1 MKEEKDYIQDIS
13 EIRSMMERSSR
24 FLSLSGLS
32 GVMAGIYALAGA
44 LVAYFV
50 FGFNPDSFT
59 YRMTDYAGS
68 PANISN
74 VIVVAL
80 VILALALGTVVYLS
94 RRNAGKRGEKMWSPT
109 TRRLL
114 ANMMVPLVTGGLLIV
129 VLVTN
134 DLTGLAAPVSMIFYG
149 MALFTASKI
158 TLEEVK
164 LMGIIQILLGLA
176 AAWLIEYSLIIW
188 ALGFGMVNIVYGIYM
203 HYKYE
208 R

>member
-1 MKEEKDYIQDIS
+1 MKEEKDYIKDIS

-44 LVAYFV
+44 LVAYLV
-50 FGFNPDSFT
+50 FGFNPDSVT
-59 YRMTDYAGS
+59 YTITSESDS

-74 VIVVAL
+74 VIFVAL
-80 VILALALGTVVYLS
+80 VILALALGTVIYLS
-94 RRNAGKRGEKMWSPT
+94 RRNAGKRGEKIWSTT

-114 ANMMVPLVTGGLLIV
+114 ANMMVPLSAGGILIV
-129 VLVTN
+129 ILIMN
-134 DLTGLAAPVSMIFYG
+134 NLAGLAAPVSMIFYG
-149 MALFTASKI
+149 LALFTASKM
-158 TLEEVK
+158 TFEEVK
-164 LMGIIQILLGLA
+164 LMGVIQIFLGLVA
-176 AAWLIEYSLIIW
+176 ASFIQYSLIIW
-188 ALGFGMVNIVYGIYM
+188 ALGFGVVNIVYGIFM

>member
-1 MKEEKDYIQDIS
+1 MKNEKDYIKDIS

-32 GVMAGIYALAGA
+32 GVMAGIYALAGV
-44 LVAYFV
+44 LVAYLV
-50 FGFNPDSFT
+50 FGFNPDSVT
-59 YRMTDYAGS
+59 YSMTGTAGT
-68 PANISN
+68 PANISS
-74 VIVVAL
+74 VIIVAL
-80 VILALALGTVVYLS
+80 IILALALGTVVYLS

-114 ANMMVPLVTGGLLIV
+114 ANMMVPLSTGGILIV
-129 VLVTN
+129 ILILN
-134 DLTGLAAPVSMIFYG
+134 GLAGLAAPISMIFYG
-149 MALFTASKI
+149 LALFTASKM

-164 LMGIIQILLGLA
+164 LMGIIQISLGLTA
-176 AAWLIEYSLIIW
+176 ILLIQYSLIIW
-188 ALGFGMVNIVYGIYM
+188 ALGFGLVNIVYGIYM

>member
-1 MKEEKDYIQDIS
+1 MKNEKDYIKDIS

-32 GVMAGIYALAGA
+32 GVMAGIYALAGV
-44 LVAYFV
+44 LVAYLV
-50 FGFNPDSFT
+50 FGFNPDSVT
-59 YRMTDYAGS
+59 YSMTGTAGT
-68 PANISN
+68 PANISS
-74 VIVVAL
+74 VIIVAL
-80 VILALALGTVVYLS
+80 IILALALGTVIYLS

-114 ANMMVPLVTGGLLIV
+114 ANMMVPLSTGGILIV
-129 VLVTN
+129 ILIAN
-134 DLTGLAAPVSMIFYG
+134 GLTGLAAPVSMIFYG
-149 MALFTASKI
+149 MALFTASKM

-164 LMGIIQILLGLA
+164 LMGIIQIVLGLIA
-176 AAWLIEYSLIIW
+176 VLMIQYSLIIW
-188 ALGFGMVNIVYGIYM
+188 AIGFGLVNIVYGIYM

>member
-1 MKEEKDYIQDIS
+1 MKEEKDYIKDIS

-44 LVAYFV
+44 LVAFLV

-59 YRMTDYAGS
+59 YSMNSTAGV
-68 PANISN
+68 PANISS
-74 VIVVAL
+74 VIFVAL
-80 VILALALGTVVYLS
+80 IILALALGTVIYLS
-94 RRNAGKRGEKMWSPT
+94 RRNAGKRGEKIWSAT

-114 ANMMVPLVTGGLLIV
+114 ANMMVPLSTGGILIV
-129 VLVTN
+129 ILILN
-134 DLTGLAAPVSMIFYG
+134 GLAGLAAPISMIFYG
-149 MALFTASKI
+149 LALFTASKM

-164 LMGIIQILLGLA
+164 LMGIIQISLGLISI
-176 AAWLIEYSLIIW
+176 LVIQYSLIIW
-188 ALGFGMVNIVYGIYM
+188 ALGFGLVNIVYGIYM

>member
-1 MKEEKDYIQDIS
+1 MKNEKDYIKDIS

-32 GVMAGIYALAGA
+32 GVMAGIYALAGV
-44 LVAYFV
+44 LVAYLV
-50 FGFNPDSFT
+50 FGFNPDSVT
-59 YRMTDYAGS
+59 YSMTGTAGT
-68 PANISN
+68 PANISS
-74 VIVVAL
+74 VIIVAL
-80 VILALALGTVVYLS
+80 IILALALGTVVYLS

-114 ANMMVPLVTGGLLIV
+114 ANMMVPLSTGGILIV
-129 VLVTN
+129 ILIFSG
-134 DLTGLAAPVSMIFYG
+134 LAGLAAPVSMIFYG
-149 MALFTASKI
+149 MALFTASKM

-164 LMGIIQILLGLA
+164 LMGIIQIVLGLIA
-176 AAWLIEYSLIIW
+176 VLMIQYSLIIW
-188 ALGFGMVNIVYGIYM
+188 AIGFGLVNIVYGIYM

>member
-1 MKEEKDYIQDIS
+1 MKEEKDYIKDIS

-44 LVAYFV
+44 LVAYLV
-50 FGFNPDSFT
+50 FGFNPDSVT
-59 YRMTDYAGS
+59 YTITSESDS

-74 VIVVAL
+74 VIFVAL
-80 VILALALGTVVYLS
+80 VILALALGTVIYLS
-94 RRNAGKRGEKMWSPT
+94 RRNAGKRGEKIWSTT

-114 ANMMVPLVTGGLLIV
+114 ANMMMPLSAGGILIV
-129 VLVTN
+129 ILIMN
-134 DLTGLAAPVSMIFYG
+134 NLAGLAAPVSMIFYG
-149 MALFTASKI
+149 LALFTASKM
-158 TLEEVK
+158 TFEEVK
-164 LMGIIQILLGLA
+164 LMGVIQIFLGLVA
-176 AAWLIEYSLIIW
+176 ASFIQYSLIIW
-188 ALGFGMVNIVYGIYM
+188 ALGFGVVNIVYGIFM

>member
-1 MKEEKDYIQDIS
+1 MKEEKDYIKDIS

-44 LVAYFV
+44 LVAYLV
-50 FGFNPDSFT
+50 FGFNPDSISYT
-59 YRMTDYAGS
+59 MTSGAES
-68 PANISN
+68 PADISN
-74 VIVVAL
+74 VIFVAV

-94 RRNAGKRGEKMWSPT
+94 RRNAGKRGEKIWSTT

-114 ANMMVPLVTGGLLIV
+114 ANMMVPLSAGGILIV
-129 VLVTN
+129 ILIAN
-134 DLTGLAAPVSMIFYG
+134 NLAGLAAPVSMIFYG
-149 MALFTASKI
+149 LALFTASKM
-158 TLEEVK
+158 TSEEVK
-164 LMGIIQILLGLA
+164 LMGVIQIVLGLA
-176 AAWLIEYSLIIW
+176 AASYIQYSLIIW
-188 ALGFGMVNIVYGIYM
+188 ALGFGVVNIVYGIFM

>member
-50 FGFNPDSFT
+50 FGFNPDSVT
-59 YRMTDYAGS
+59 YRMTDNAGS

-129 VLVTN
+129 VLVAN

-164 LMGIIQILLGLA
+164 LMGIIQIVLGLA
-176 AAWLIEYSLIIW
+176 AALLIEYSLIIW

>member
-1 MKEEKDYIQDIS
+1 MKEEKDYIKDIS

-44 LVAYFV
+44 LVAYLV
-50 FGFNPDSFT
+50 FGFNPDSVT
-59 YRMTDYAGS
+59 YTITSESGS

-74 VIVVAL
+74 VIFVAL
-80 VILALALGTVVYLS
+80 VILALALGTVIYLS
-94 RRNAGKRGEKMWSPT
+94 RRNAGKRGEKIWSTT

-114 ANMMVPLVTGGLLIV
+114 ANMMVPLSAGGILIV
-129 VLVTN
+129 ILIMN
-134 DLTGLAAPVSMIFYG
+134 NLAGLAAPVSMIFYG
-149 MALFTASKI
+149 LALFTASKM
-158 TLEEVK
+158 TFEEVK
-164 LMGIIQILLGLA
+164 LMGVIQIFLGLVA
-176 AAWLIEYSLIIW
+176 ASFIQYSLIIW
-188 ALGFGMVNIVYGIYM
+188 ALGFGVVNIVYGIFM

>member
-1 MKEEKDYIQDIS
+1 MKEEKDYIKDIS

-44 LVAYFV
+44 LVAFLV
-50 FGFNPDSFT
+50 FGFNPDSVT
-59 YRMTDYAGS
+59 YSMTGTAGT
-68 PANISN
+68 PANISS
-74 VIVVAL
+74 VIIVAL
-80 VILALALGTVVYLS
+80 IILALALGTVVYLS
-94 RRNAGKRGEKMWSPT
+94 RRNAGKRGEKMWSAT

-114 ANMMVPLVTGGLLIV
+114 ANMMVPLSTGGILIV
-129 VLVTN
+129 ILILN
-134 DLTGLAAPVSMIFYG
+134 GLAGLAAPISMIFYG
-149 MALFTASKI
+149 LALFTASKM

-164 LMGIIQILLGLA
+164 LMGIIQISLGLISI
-176 AAWLIEYSLIIW
+176 LVIQYSLIIW
-188 ALGFGMVNIVYGIYM
+188 ALGFGLVNIVYGIYM

>member
-1 MKEEKDYIQDIS
+1 MKNEKDYIKDIS

-44 LVAYFV
+44 LVAYLV
-50 FGFNPDSFT
+50 FGFNPDSVT
-59 YRMTDYAGS
+59 YSMTGTAGT
-68 PANISN
+68 PANISS
-74 VIVVAL
+74 VIIVAL
-80 VILALALGTVVYLS
+80 IILALALGTVVYLS
-94 RRNAGKRGEKMWSPT
+94 RRNAGKKGEKMWSPT

-114 ANMMVPLVTGGLLIV
+114 ANMMVPLSTGGILIV
-129 VLVTN
+129 ILILN
-134 DLTGLAAPVSMIFYG
+134 GLAGLAAPISMIFYG
-149 MALFTASKI
+149 LALFTASKM

-164 LMGIIQILLGLA
+164 LMGIIQILLGLIA
-176 AAWLIEYSLIIW
+176 VLMIQYSLIIW
-188 ALGFGMVNIVYGIYM
+188 AIGFGLVNIVYGIYM

>member
-1 MKEEKDYIQDIS
+1 MKEEKDYIKDIS

-32 GVMAGIYALAGA
+32 GVMAGVYALAGA
-44 LVAYFV
+44 LVAYLV

-59 YRMTDYAGS
+59 YRMNENAGS
-68 PANISN
+68 QTDFSN

-80 VILALALGTVVYLS
+80 VILVLALGTVVYLS
-94 RRNAGKRGEKMWSPT
+94 RRNAGKRGEKMWSAT

-114 ANMMVPLVTGGLLIV
+114 ANMMVPLFAGGVLIV
-129 VLVTN
+129 ILITN
-134 DLTGLAAPVSMIFYG
+134 GLAGLAAPVSMIFYG
-149 MALFTASKI
+149 LALFTASKM

-164 LMGIIQILLGLA
+164 LMGVIQIVLGLLA
-176 AAWLIEYSLIIW
+176 ASFIQYSLFIW
-188 ALGFGMVNIVYGIYM
+188 ALGFGVVNIVYGIFM

>member
-1 MKEEKDYIQDIS
+1 MKNEKDYIKDIS

-32 GVMAGIYALAGA
+32 GVMAGIYALSGA
-44 LVAYFV
+44 LVAYLV
-50 FGFNPDSFT
+50 FGFNPDSVT
-59 YRMTDYAGS
+59 YSMTGTAGT
-68 PANISN
+68 PANISS
-74 VIVVAL
+74 VIIVAL
-80 VILALALGTVVYLS
+80 IILALALGTVVYLS

-114 ANMMVPLVTGGLLIV
+114 ANMMVPLSTGGILIV
-129 VLVTN
+129 ILIFSG
-134 DLTGLAAPVSMIFYG
+134 LAGLAAPVSMIFYG
-149 MALFTASKI
+149 MALFTASKM

-164 LMGIIQILLGLA
+164 LMGIIQIVLGLIA
-176 AAWLIEYSLIIW
+176 VLMIQYSLIIW
-188 ALGFGMVNIVYGIYM
+188 AIGFGLVNIVYGIYM

>member
-1 MKEEKDYIQDIS
+1 MKNEKDYIKDIS

-32 GVMAGIYALAGA
+32 GVMAGIYALAGV
-44 LVAYFV
+44 LVAYLV
-50 FGFNPDSFT
+50 FGFNPDSVT
-59 YRMTDYAGS
+59 YSMTGTAGT
-68 PANISN
+68 PANISS
-74 VIVVAL
+74 VIIVAL
-80 VILALALGTVVYLS
+80 IILALALGAVVYLS

-114 ANMMVPLVTGGLLIV
+114 ANMMVPLSTGGILIV
-129 VLVTN
+129 ILIAN
-134 DLTGLAAPVSMIFYG
+134 GLTGLAAPVSMIFYG
-149 MALFTASKI
+149 MALFTASKM

-164 LMGIIQILLGLA
+164 LMGIIQIVLGLIA
-176 AAWLIEYSLIIW
+176 VLMIQYSLIIW
-188 ALGFGMVNIVYGIYM
+188 AIGFGLVNIVYGIYM

>member
-1 MKEEKDYIQDIS
+1 MKEEKDYIKDIS

-44 LVAYFV
+44 LVAFLV

-59 YRMTDYAGS
+59 YSMNSTAGV
-68 PANISN
+68 PANISS
-74 VIVVAL
+74 VIFVAL
-80 VILALALGTVVYLS
+80 IILALALGTVIYLS
-94 RRNAGKRGEKMWSPT
+94 RRNAGKRGEKMWSAT

-114 ANMMVPLVTGGLLIV
+114 ANMMVPLSTGGILIV
-129 VLVTN
+129 ILILN
-134 DLTGLAAPVSMIFYG
+134 GLAGLAAPISMIFYG
-149 MALFTASKI
+149 LALFTASKM

-164 LMGIIQILLGLA
+164 LMGIIQISLGLISI
-176 AAWLIEYSLIIW
+176 LVIQYSLIIW
-188 ALGFGMVNIVYGIYM
+188 ALGFGLVNIVYGIYM

>member
-1 MKEEKDYIQDIS
+1 MKDEKDYIKEIS

-44 LVAYFV
+44 LVAYLV
-50 FGFNPDSFT
+50 FGFNPDSIT
-59 YRMTDYAGS
+59 YSMTGS
-68 PANISN
+68 TGTLADISS
-74 VIVVAL
+74 VIIVAL
-80 VILALALGTVVYLS
+80 IILALALGTVVYLS
-94 RRNAGKRGEKMWSPT
+94 RRNAGRRGEKMWSAT

-114 ANMMVPLVTGGLLIV
+114 ANMMVPLSTGGVLILIFIV
-129 VLVTN
+129 N
-134 DLTGLAAPVSMIFYG
+134 GLTGLVAPLSMIFYG
-149 MALFTASKI
+149 LALFTASKM

-164 LMGIIQILLGLA
+164 FMGIIQIVLGLIA
-176 AAWLIEYSLIIW
+176 ALMIQYSLIIW
-188 ALGFGMVNIVYGIYM
+188 ALGFGVVNIVYGIYM

>member
-1 MKEEKDYIQDIS
+1 MKEEKDYIKDIS

-44 LVAYFV
+44 LVAYLV
-50 FGFNPDSFT
+50 FGFNPDSVT
-59 YRMTDYAGS
+59 YTITSESDS

-74 VIVVAL
+74 VIFVAL
-80 VILALALGTVVYLS
+80 VILALALGTVIYLS
-94 RRNAGKRGEKMWSPT
+94 RRNAGKRGEKIWSTT

-114 ANMMVPLVTGGLLIV
+114 ANMMVPLSAGGILIV
-129 VLVTN
+129 ILIMN
-134 DLTGLAAPVSMIFYG
+134 NLAGLAAPVSMIFYG
-149 MALFTASKI
+149 LALFTASKM
-158 TLEEVK
+158 TFEEVK
-164 LMGIIQILLGLA
+164 LMGIIQISLGLIA
-176 AAWLIEYSLIIW
+176 ILVIQYSLIIW
-188 ALGFGMVNIVYGIYM
+188 ALGFGVVNIVYGIFM

>member
-1 MKEEKDYIQDIS
+1 MKNEKDYIKDIS

-32 GVMAGIYALAGA
+32 GVMAGIYALSGA
-44 LVAYFV
+44 LVAYLV
-50 FGFNPDSFT
+50 FGFNPDSVT
-59 YRMTDYAGS
+59 YSMTGTAGT
-68 PANISN
+68 PANISS
-74 VIVVAL
+74 VIIVAL
-80 VILALALGTVVYLS
+80 IILALALGTVVYLS

-114 ANMMVPLVTGGLLIV
+114 ANMMVPLSTGGILIV
-129 VLVTN
+129 ILIAN
-134 DLTGLAAPVSMIFYG
+134 GLTGLAAPVSMIFYG
-149 MALFTASKI
+149 MALFTASKM

-164 LMGIIQILLGLA
+164 LMGIIQIVLGLIA
-176 AAWLIEYSLIIW
+176 VLMIQYSLIIW
-188 ALGFGMVNIVYGIYM
+188 AIGFGLVNIVYGIYM